1 MGKHHCSSFDTV
13 IMMWWATVWCAIL
26 GSWPAVA
33 SAAPLQ
39 YRQDDSSSSPPQQP
53 EMSQT
58 SQGLIAGLAAGVAV
72 VVLTGITLVICF
84 PPRKWARRG
93 KSLSTRPVKPWI
105 QQTTTTTVTS
115 HTRSGSSESTDSLT
129 DRAAPL
135 PMTRI
140 TNIDKR
146 GRYIINSKESAAAA
160 AAAAASSNA
169 NAENDIAGPS
179 SSRRPAAS
187 LQRYSVHVTSNGKI
201 TTTPSQAGGAPLS
214 PLPEETR
221 VVGAPRFLTSHT
233 MPINPM
239 NWPNSSVGMPSSS
252 SSSSSLSSSSPPR
265 TPGKSGIAD
274 RRGRPAL
281 QSIQVPSPSS
291 PASVKG
297 KGKARL
303 YYH

>member
-1 MGKHHCSSFDTV
+1 MGKHHCPSLDTV
-13 IMMWWATVWCAIL
+13 TMIWWATVWCAIL

-39 YRQDDSSSSPPQQP
+39 YRQDDSSTSTTSSPPEQP
-53 EMSQT
+53 EETQT
-58 SQGLIAGLAAGVAV
+58 SQGLIAGLSAGVAV

-84 PPRKWARRG
+84 PPRKWSRRS
-93 KSLSTRPVKPWI
+93 KSSTRPVKPWI

-129 DRAAPL
+129 DSAAPL

-140 TNIDKR
+140 ANIDKR
-146 GRYIINSKESAAAA
+146 GRYIISGKNSSTAATN
-160 AAAAASSNA
+160 ASD
-169 NAENDIAGPS
+169 EDDIAGPS
-179 SSRRPAAS
+179 SSRRPPAS

-201 TTTPSQAGGAPLS
+201 TTRPSQGGGGGAPLS

-221 VVGAPRFLTSHT
+221 GVGAPRFLTSHT

-239 NWPNSSVGMPSSS
+239 NWPNSSMGMPSSS
-252 SSSSSLSSSSPPR
+252 SSSSSSSSPPR

-291 PASVKG
+291 PASAKG